1 MKRVLIITYYWP
13 PSGGAGVQ
21 RWLKFS
27 KYLPKFGWQPVVFT
41 PENVEAPVIDH
52 SLLQDLP
59 PEVEVVKNRI
69 WEPYDLY
76 KLFLGKK
83 KEDKMQTGFI
93 SEGKQKPKIQENI
106 SIWIRGNFFI
116 PDARKFW
123 IKPSIKHLSK
133 YLNENPVD
141 AIVSTGPPHSTHLIA
156 LALKKQFNLPWIA
169 DFRDP
174 WTNIDFYKDLK
185 LSKWADKKHRSL
197 EKKVLNT
204 ADQII
209 CVSNTMKQEFQG
221 IVSDAKIQVITNGY
235 DESDYAK
242 TTVKKQDKITFAH
255 IGSISPNRNPFLFW
269 EAMSL
274 LVKKIGIETLQQKVM
289 IQLIGNV
296 DYSVKQTIINKGL
309 ETIVEYVSHVPHNE
323 VTIFQQKAHYLILA
337 INDSPNAKG
346 VLTGKLFEYLASGTP
361 IIGVGPLDGD
371 AAVILHKTKSGIMF
385 EDAQI
390 LLNYLENCL
399 KDALIT
405 VERNKEEISEFSRE
419 NLTQRMSIL
428 LNEISL

>member
-52 SLLQDLP
+52 SLLQDFP

-76 KLFLGKK
+76 KFFLGKK

-209 CVSNTMKQEFQG
+209 CVSNTMKQEFQE
-221 IVSDAKIQVITNGY
+221 IASDAKIQVITNGY

-242 TTVKKQDKITFAH
+242 TTIKKQDKITFAH
-255 IGSISPNRNPFLFW
+255 IGSISPNRNPLLFW

-274 LVKKIGIETLQQKVM
+274 LVKKIGIETLQQKVT

-309 ETIVEYVSHVPHNE
+309 ETLVEYVNHVPHNE
-323 VTIFQQKAHYLILA
+323 VTVFQQKAHYLILA
-337 INDSPNAKG
+337 INNSPNAKG

-371 AAVILHKTKSGIMF
+371 AAEILNKTGCGKMHDDVNELLIFLLDSVNNKSTEWHRNSEIVKTYSREF
-385 EDAQI
+385 LTKKLTQ
-390 LLNYLENCL
+390 LLNN
-399 KDALIT
+399 I
-405 VERNKEEISEFSRE
+405 
-419 NLTQRMSIL
+419 
-428 LNEISL
+428 